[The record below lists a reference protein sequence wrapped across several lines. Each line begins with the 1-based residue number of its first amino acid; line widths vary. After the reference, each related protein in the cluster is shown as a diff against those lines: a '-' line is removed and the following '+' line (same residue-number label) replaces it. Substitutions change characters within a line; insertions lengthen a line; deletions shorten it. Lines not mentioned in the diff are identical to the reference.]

1 MQASPSVGDLI
12 SCTLNQLQRRTIP
25 FAYSRIRCEHV
36 STLLLLLLLLPSLS
50 SLLLS
55 PPFPRVT
62 SLHFTSIP
70 ATILRKSRPKRN
82 QSLTHFDGDLH
93 HQNLKPRTNSAN
105 FKTLPHRKNPNSL
118 TQPSPYKGS
127 RSNIQ

>member
-1 MQASPSVGDLI
+1 MQPSPSVGDLI

-36 STLLLLLLLLPSLS
+36 GTLLLLPSLVN
-50 SLLLS
+50 LLLS

-70 ATILRKSRPKRN
+70 ATILKKSRPKRN
-82 QSLTHFDGDLH
+82 QFLTHFDGDLH
-93 HQNLKPRTNSAN
+93 HQISRSRNNSAN
-105 FKTLPHRKNPNSL
+105 FQHTCSPQEPELPN
-118 TQPSPYKGS
+118 TTFT
-127 RSNIQ
+127 IQRQQV